1 MKDYLDGK
9 IPYREVLRA
18 ETTIKNKQTQSVT
31 SKQVGDI
38 SEVMSG
44 GNVLANPA
52 LQKTEGD
59 VGVTLDALPPMLRM
73 DIDTKYKVLH
83 TDDKQHSLSGYNTF
97 LAVSDRMFREYY
109 EFFLQPHTTRII
121 WSMHKIIYIFT
132 HASSN
137 LTLYYDIDLMKKLDG
152 DATGGRMI
160 PTATIVTKERI
171 FIPVIP
177 EMDDYFNIKGGQLKF
192 SVRFDSVTQ

>member
-1 MKDYLDGK
+1 M
-9 IPYREVLRA
+9 
-18 ETTIKNKQTQSVT
+18 T

-52 LQKTEGD
+52 LQKTEGN

-109 EFFLQPHTTRII
+109 EFFLQPH
-121 WSMHKIIYIFT
+121 
-132 HASSN
+132 
-137 LTLYYDIDLMKKLDG
+137 
-152 DATGGRMI
+152 
-160 PTATIVTKERI
+160 I
-171 FIPVIP
+171 FIKFHIHRISFIMNSFSNPIRRELFGVCIRLSIFLLMSLVI
-177 EMDDYFNIKGGQLKF
+177 
-192 SVRFDSVTQ
+192 